1 MTTNSSSNIMSIPS
15 EKQKMIKP
23 VIGPVSDSFPTGSRV
38 NLEQEHIVSIEA
50 MHKRGNSCVGPT
62 LEITTPRTILL
73 NATFLTEDKVQSF
86 KLNVILLGRSTTIS
100 LSMPLNWVLNLE
112 DR

>member
-23 VIGPVSDSFPTGSRV
+23 MIGPVSDSFSTGSRV
-38 NLEQEHIVSIEA
+38 NLEQEHIVSIDG
-50 MHKRGNSCVGPT
+50 R
-62 LEITTPRTILL
+62 
-73 NATFLTEDKVQSF
+73 QSTKF
-86 KLNVILLGRSTTIS
+86 QIKLNVILLCRSTTIS

>member
-1 MTTNSSSNIMSIPS
+1 MSIAS

-23 VIGPVSDSFPTGSRV
+23 TIGPVFDSSAGSRV

-50 MHKRGNSCVGPT
+50 MHKRGNSRVGRT

-86 KLNVILLGRSTTIS
+86 KLKVILLGRSTTIS
-100 LSMPLNWVLNLE
+100 LSIPLNWVLHLE